1 MMKSIR
7 ENTAFQE
14 KYDQQILEYM
24 AQILNIM
31 LDLYEI
37 SGKYESNPPLVEYL
51 KIIHNKHKRSKR
63 HQENKYT
70 PNTGNTI
77 AIPLKLKLLNILGY
91 HQLCKLNKFIHQII
105 RLSKTLKRHW

>member
-7 ENTAFQE
+7 ENTKLKK

-31 LDLYEI
+31 LDLYET
-37 SGKYESNPPLVEYL
+37 SGKYESNPPLVEYQ
-51 KIIHNKHKRSKR
+51 KIIHNKHKRSKK
-63 HQENKYT
+63 HQENRYT

-91 HQLCKLNKFIHQII
+91 QQLCKLNKFIHQII
-105 RLSKTLKRHW
+105 CLSKTLKLHW